1 MLRIAVLVTVL
12 SMVGPISF
20 GTAYAQASKKNG
32 QCSMQAC
39 VDSCNKK
46 GGRTCSLYCSN
57 EMRCR
62 AEGAAN

>member
-1 MLRIAVLVTVL
+1 MLRIAILVAIL
-12 SMVGPISF
+12 VGSAASF

-39 VDSCNKK
+39 VDTRNKK

-57 EMRCR
+57 ETSRRGCS
-62 AEGAAN
+62 